1 MSSRVGKLLA
11 AVTDTGAKRFG
22 LSCAVV
28 GAAVAIII
36 SVYTEDPY
44 RISRLAQQ
52 SLLEDRAQKMG
63 LGAYQAER
71 QIRDECAKKSAN
83 IALSVECYDVEMFG
97 GFGEV
102 LDSRR
107 GLIRAEY
114 YGFSLL
120 AMLAVAAMAGIAA
133 WALIALIVPICVN
146 YWAWLR
152 GD

>member
-1 MSSRVGKLLA
+1 VANFIRLLA

-28 GAAVAIII
+28 GAAVTIVIG
-36 SVYTEDPY
+36 VCTEDPY

-52 SLLEDRAQKMG
+52 SLLVDRAQKMG

-71 QIRDECAKKSAN
+71 QIRDACAKKSAN

-97 GFGEV
+97 GFGEI
-102 LDSRR
+102 LDNRR
-107 GLIRAEY
+107 AVIRVEY
-114 YGFSLL
+114 YGLSPLT
-120 AMLAVAAMAGIAA
+120 MIVAAALTGVAA
-133 WALIALIVPICVN
+133 WAVIAIVVPIFLS

-152 GD
+152 GL